1 MTSWGERNGTN
12 SHFSYKKEEC
22 FLNLKCKKILL
33 LATFMIFGWPTD
45 AQFEN
50 DEENSG
56 EQTVT
61 SSLII

>member
-1 MTSWGERNGTN
+1 
-12 SHFSYKKEEC
+12 
-22 FLNLKCKKILL
+22 
-33 LATFMIFGWPTD
+33 MIFGWPTD